1 MAGAVVSYLLEPPAK
16 AYGADLAVAV
26 AIADRCHADGTGC
39 YAGVEDLA
47 RRANLC
53 HFGEIDKADP
63 DYRRIRENAM
73 RSGRRSIGN
82 LVAAGIVFEEGASRH
97 GTVNRGIVMA
107 DTVSGPDTMSSPST
121 PGDLRD
127 GHRVPGT
134 DTMSGRQDTTSVSP
148 DTVSPK
154 PSFEPSGEPSG
165 KQPSPSDAP
174 RLTPPVYPGRDED
187 AARVETQRRHN
198 ASVPT
203 DPIISG
209 LSPSSTGSAGPT
221 PAQIEAERAEKVA
234 ELAACDRTLAEGRG
248 GAMTKAA
255 AAELRQ
261 ELGIE
266 VAA

>member
-26 AIADRCHADGTGC
+26 AIADRCDADGRGC
-39 YAGVEDLA
+39 WAGVEDLA

-53 HFGEIDKADP
+53 HFGEVDKTDP

-73 RSGRRSIGN
+73 RSGRRSLGN
-82 LVAAGIVFEEGASRH
+82 LAAAGVVFEEGASRH
-97 GTVNRGIVMA
+97 GTVNRGIVMT
-107 DTVSGPDTMSSPST
+107 DTMSGPDTMSAPSA
-121 PGDLRD
+121 PVDLPD
-127 GHRVPGT
+127 GHHVRDP
-134 DTMSGRQDTTSVSP
+134 DTVSEEKDTTSVLP

-154 PSFEPSGEPSG
+154 PSLEPSSKPSE

-174 RLTPPVYPGRDED
+174 RLTPPVHPGGDED
-187 AARVETQRRHN
+187 VARVEAQRLHN

-221 PAQIEAERAEKVA
+221 PAQIKAEHAEKVA
-234 ELAACDRTLAEGRG
+234 ELAACDQMLAEGRG
-248 GAMTKAA
+248 GSMTRAM
-255 AAELRQ
+255 AAELRD